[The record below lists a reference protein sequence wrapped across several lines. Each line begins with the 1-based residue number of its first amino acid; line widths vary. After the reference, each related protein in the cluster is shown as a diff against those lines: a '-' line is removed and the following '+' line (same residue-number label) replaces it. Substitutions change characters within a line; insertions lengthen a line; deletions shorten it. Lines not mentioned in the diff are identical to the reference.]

1 MSISY
6 FFDTYSIE
14 KFCNQA
20 SGKTHLSN
28 QGQIWTLFS
37 HQTLWCGSPEAWLQN
52 FSMKYVSKKY
62 EFDKKSNLQVHWLL
76 ETEISFI
83 DRMAF
88 SYYIRILLCMRS
100 TSSLEIFQLVN
111 NFTHFKSHP
120 TSNSFLYLMDFFT
133 FESHLRVSAHSV
145 TYHTFL
151 RSWQGA

>member
-1 MSISY
+1 MPFYQLNWSQNSKNQYNWRLDFLSISY

-20 SGKTHLSN
+20 IGKKHLSN
-28 QGQIWTLFS
+28 ECQIWTLFS
-37 HQTLWCGSPEAWLQN
+37 HWTLWCGCPEAWLQN

-88 SYYIRILLCMRS
+88 SYYIKILLWVRLSCLVRS
-100 TSSLEIFQLVN
+100 RMYLNKTKTILV
-111 NFTHFKSHP
+111 S
-120 TSNSFLYLMDFFT
+120 
-133 FESHLRVSAHSV
+133 
-145 TYHTFL
+145 
-151 RSWQGA
+151 